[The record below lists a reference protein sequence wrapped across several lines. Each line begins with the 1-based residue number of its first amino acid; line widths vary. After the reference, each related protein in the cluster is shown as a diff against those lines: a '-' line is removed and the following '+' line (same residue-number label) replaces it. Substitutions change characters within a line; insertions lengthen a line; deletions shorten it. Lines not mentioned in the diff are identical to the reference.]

1 MKYVEHVKSVL
12 LLILVGL
19 SVTLTFSIWTYTPP
33 FDTIPKAPAV
43 DISIADRKRLDDVVK
58 PYKMIFSLDNR
69 LTGTTSAFDMD
80 RVLGVMKEWEIREF
94 ALVKNNLSP
103 VELNEFSRAENR
115 YTLFYSTDI
124 PFAVFDNILPFS
136 NTNFPQTGFDETGF
150 DRMIVDW
157 SRTQDEDLTIYF
169 ASSSTKEL
177 YTAKANKVGNQQFE
191 NKILKSAVDFSDY
204 EEIQRNEQLSLFV
217 SAEEIE
223 FIRYTY
229 ILEKIPPN
237 SFRDALFDNPN
248 KVRQSSIGPY
258 NDEYSD
264 DTALMN
270 VDLLDHTLR
279 YSYPASETDVP
290 GIPSELVFDS
300 LEFVNEHEGWTD
312 DFRFVGLNADN
323 QQVDYQ
329 LFLLGYP
336 VFSDMSSTM
345 ITTYWGKNHVFRY
358 LRPYYTLDLSLLT
371 EVSILPSGVQA
382 MEMLHHVKKLN
393 LSSVKE
399 LSMGYYLTR
408 DDEKSLLNLE
418 PSWFYLSEGVWNR
431 LSPDTLG
438 GGDYGLE

>member
-1 MKYVEHVKSVL
+1 MKYVEHVKSAL
-12 LLILVGL
+12 LLLLVGL
-19 SVTLTFSIWTYTPP
+19 SIILTFSIWTYTPSY
-33 FDTIPKAPAV
+33 DTIQKAPAV
-43 DISIADRKRLDDVVK
+43 DISIAERKRIDDVVK
-58 PYKMIFSLDNR
+58 PYKMIFSFDKR
-69 LTGTTSAFDMD
+69 LTGTTSSFEIE

-94 ALVKNNLSP
+94 TLVKNNLSP
-103 VELNEFSRAENR
+103 VELNEFSRDENR
-115 YTLFYSTDI
+115 YTLFYPTDI

-136 NTNFPQTGFDETGF
+136 NTNIPETGF

-157 SRTQDEDLTIYF
+157 NYTQDEDLTIYF
-169 ASSSTKEL
+169 ASSSTKQL

-191 NKILKSAVDFSDY
+191 NKILKSAIEFFDY
-204 EEIQRNEQLSLFV
+204 AEIQRNEQLSLFV
-217 SAEEIE
+217 SAEEVE
-223 FIRYTY
+223 TIRYTY

-237 SFRDALFDNPN
+237 RFRDALFDNPN
-248 KVRQSSIGPY
+248 KVRRSSIGSY

-279 YSYPASETDVP
+279 YSYPAAETAVP

-312 DFRFVGLNADN
+312 DFRFVGLNAIN
-323 QQVDYQ
+323 QKVDYQ
-329 LFLLGYP
+329 LFLIDYP

-345 ITTYWGKNHVFRY
+345 ITTYWGNNHVFRY
-358 LRPYYTLDLSLLT
+358 LRPYYTLDLSLPSET
-371 EVSILPSGVQA
+371 EVSILPSGEQA
-382 MEMLHHVKKLN
+382 VELLHHVKNLN
-393 LSSVKE
+393 ISSVKE
-399 LSMGYYLTR
+399 LNVGYYLTS

-438 GGDYGLE
+438 GGEFGLE